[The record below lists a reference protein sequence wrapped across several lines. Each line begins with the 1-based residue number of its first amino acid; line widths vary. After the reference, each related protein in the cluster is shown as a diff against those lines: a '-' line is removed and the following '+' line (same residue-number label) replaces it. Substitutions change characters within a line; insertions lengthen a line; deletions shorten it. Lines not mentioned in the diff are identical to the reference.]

1 MTNSAAVLADAAAYA
16 AAVEEASRAAAAYY
30 ATGESTLDDDAYDR
44 LARGIAAYE
53 AAHPDEIHESSPT
66 GKVAGG
72 AAVGDVPHTVPM
84 LSLDNVFSAEQF
96 VSWTASLERR
106 IGRPVAAWSVEPK
119 LDGLA
124 VAARYRAGRLERLI
138 TRGDGTAGEDVSHA
152 AAAVVGLPERLYAP
166 VTLEV
171 RGEILMTNE
180 QFEQGNAIRTEHGG
194 APSPTRATEL
204 RAPCAPRTGPTGWRR
219 RSSRTGPC
227 RSPVRGDHQ
236 DPHRAAPQRTPRVR
250 RGARRAHGRGHG
262 GGAGPGVHRGGVQ
275 ARVEE
280 IAALRAALPFGIDGI
295 VIKADLAADQRE
307 AGSGTRAPRWA
318 IAHKL
323 PAVEKITRLLSV
335 EWNVGRTGIIAPRAV
350 LEPVEID
357 GSTVGYATL
366 HNPADITR
374 RDLRLGDQVMVYKAG
389 DIIPRI
395 EAPVAHLRTGDETPI
410 AFPESCPQCGS
421 EIDMSEQRWRCARGR
436 NCRLV
441 ASVSYAAGRDQ
452 LDIEGLG
459 ATRVVQ
465 LVDAGLVTDFADLF
479 TLERDQLL
487 ALDRMGETSTDN
499 LLAAIET
506 ARSRPLSRVFCAL
519 GVRGT
524 GRSMSR
530 RIARYFATMDRI
542 VAADAESLQRVD
554 GIGKEKAAAVVE
566 ELAELAPLIGKLVRA
581 GVTMTE
587 PGATPP
593 PEPGTEEQEG
603 AGAGAELPLAGMK
616 VVVTG
621 AMTGALEKLS
631 RNQMNELIERA
642 GGKSSSSVSARTS
655 LLVAGEKA
663 GSKRTKAE
671 GLGIRIADPEEF
683 AELLADFLTG
693 RAGRSRRPGQPGGP
707 ARPARPWGLSRWRRP
722 LWRWPPWQR
731 LWRRPRLGGT
741 PGRRRSC
748 RPCRRRR
755 PGRPCGPCRSRGWS
769 GPLSGARPELTGSAF
784 ESVRK
789 WLSLTRY
796 CIVRAWPCLA
806 ISGPMGAWTAVD
818 GRPGVR
824 GDAFS
829 VRRTATQPCRPPAG
843 PPRQGA
849 RAARRRPRPVR

>member
-1 MTNSAAVLADAAAYA
+1 MVVMTNSAAVLADTAAYA
-16 AAVEEASRAAAAYY
+16 AAVEQASVAAAAYY
-30 ATGESTLDDDAYDR
+30 ATGESALDDDAYDR

-53 AAHPDEIHESSPT
+53 ADHPEEVLAASPT

-96 VSWTASLERR
+96 VTWTASLERR
-106 IGRPVAAWSVEPK
+106 IGRPVTAWSVEPK

-124 VAARYRAGRLERLI
+124 VAARYRDGRFERLI

-152 AAAVVGLPERLYAP
+152 AGAVVGLPERLAEP
-166 VTLEV
+166 VTIEV
-171 RGEILMTNE
+171 RGEILMTND
-180 QFEQGNAIRTEHGG
+180 QFDQGNATRTEHGG
-194 APSPTRATEL
+194 APFANPRNGAAGTL
-204 RAPCAPRTGPTGWRR
+204 RAKDRAYRVETTFFAYGALPLPDSGELGETLAEL
-219 RSSRTGPC
+219 
-227 RSPVRGDHQ
+227 
-236 DPHRAAPQRTPRVR
+236 PHSEVLSYV
-250 RGARRAHGRGHG
+250 
-262 GGAGPGVHRGGVQ
+262 AGLGVHTAAGTDVAPVLAATVEEVQ
-275 ARVEE
+275 ARVDA
-280 IAALRAALPFGIDGI
+280 IGSLRAALPFGIDGI

-318 IAHKL
+318 IAYKL

-350 LEPVEID
+350 LEPVVID

-395 EAPVAHLRTGDETPI
+395 EAPVVHLRTGDETPI
-410 AFPESCPQCGS
+410 DFPENCPQCGS
-421 EIDMSEQRWRCARGR
+421 DIDTSEQRWRCTRGR

-465 LVDAGLVTDFADLF
+465 LVDAGLVADFADLF
-479 TLERDQLL
+479 TLEREQLL
-487 ALDRMGETSTDN
+487 ALDRMGDTSTDN

-506 ARSRPLSRVFCAL
+506 ARTRPLSRVFCAL

-542 VAADAESLQRVD
+542 VAADVETLQRVD
-554 GIGKEKAAAVVE
+554 GIGKEKAAAVVA
-566 ELAELAPLIGKLVRA
+566 ELVELAPLIDKLVAA
-581 GVTMTE
+581 GVSMTE

-593 PEPGTEEQEG
+593 PEPGTEEEAA
-603 AGAGAELPLAGMK
+603 AGAGAEAVGDAGTGPTLPLAGMT

-621 AMTGALEKLS
+621 AMSGALEKLS

-642 GGKSSSSVSARTS
+642 GGKSSSSVSQRTS

-671 GLGIRIADPEEF
+671 DLGIRIAVPEEF
-683 AELLADFLTG
+683 AELVGAFLA
-693 RAGRSRRPGQPGGP
+693 AG
-707 ARPARPWGLSRWRRP
+707 
-722 LWRWPPWQR
+722 
-731 LWRRPRLGGT
+731 
-741 PGRRRSC
+741 
-748 RPCRRRR
+748 
-755 PGRPCGPCRSRGWS
+755 
-769 GPLSGARPELTGSAF
+769 E
-784 ESVRK
+784 
-789 WLSLTRY
+789 
-796 CIVRAWPCLA
+796 
-806 ISGPMGAWTAVD
+806 
-818 GRPGVR
+818 
-824 GDAFS
+824 DA
-829 VRRTATQPCRPPAG
+829 
-843 PPRQGA
+843 
-849 RAARRRPRPVR
+849 

>member
-1 MTNSAAVLADAAAYA
+1 MVTMTNSAAVLADAAAYA
-16 AAVEEASRAAAAYY
+16 AAVEQASVAAAAYY
-30 ATGESTLDDDAYDR
+30 ATGESALDDDAYDR

-53 AAHPDEIHESSPT
+53 ADHPEEVLAASPT

-96 VSWTASLERR
+96 ATWTASLERR
-106 IGRPVAAWSVEPK
+106 IGRPVTAWSVEPK

-124 VAARYRAGRLERLI
+124 VAARYRDGRFERLI

-152 AAAVVGLPERLYAP
+152 AGAVVGLPERLAEP
-166 VTLEV
+166 VTIEV
-171 RGEILMTNE
+171 RGEILMTNA
-180 QFEQGNAIRTEHGG
+180 QFDQGNAIRTEHGG
-194 APSPTRATEL
+194 APFANPRNGAAGTL
-204 RAPCAPRTGPTGWRR
+204 RAKDRAYRVETTFFAYGALPLPDSGELGETLAEL
-219 RSSRTGPC
+219 
-227 RSPVRGDHQ
+227 
-236 DPHRAAPQRTPRVR
+236 PHSEVLSYV
-250 RGARRAHGRGHG
+250 
-262 GGAGPGVHRGGVQ
+262 AGLGVHTAAGTDVAPVLAATVEEVQ
-275 ARVEE
+275 ARVDA
-280 IAALRAALPFGIDGI
+280 IGSLRAALPFGIDGI

-318 IAHKL
+318 IAYKL

-350 LEPVEID
+350 LEPVVID

-395 EAPVAHLRTGDETPI
+395 EAPVVHLRTGDETPI
-410 AFPESCPQCGS
+410 DFPVNCPQCGS
-421 EIDMSEQRWRCARGR
+421 DIDTSEQRWRCTRGR

-465 LVDAGLVTDFADLF
+465 LVDAGLVADFADLF
-479 TLERDQLL
+479 TLEREQLL

-506 ARSRPLSRVFCAL
+506 ARTRPLSRVFCAL

-542 VAADAESLQRVD
+542 VAADVETLQRVD
-554 GIGKEKAAAVVE
+554 GIGKEKAAAVVA
-566 ELAELAPLIGKLVRA
+566 ELVELAPLIDKLVAA
-581 GVTMTE
+581 GVSMTE

-593 PEPGTEEQEG
+593 PEPGTEEEAA
-603 AGAGAELPLAGMK
+603 AGAGAEAVGDAGTGSTLPLAGMT

-621 AMTGALEKLS
+621 AMSGALEKLS

-642 GGKSSSSVSARTS
+642 GGKSSSSVSKRTS

-671 GLGIRIADPEEF
+671 DLGVRIAVPEEF
-683 AELLADFLTG
+683 AELVGAFLA
-693 RAGRSRRPGQPGGP
+693 AG
-707 ARPARPWGLSRWRRP
+707 
-722 LWRWPPWQR
+722 
-731 LWRRPRLGGT
+731 
-741 PGRRRSC
+741 
-748 RPCRRRR
+748 
-755 PGRPCGPCRSRGWS
+755 
-769 GPLSGARPELTGSAF
+769 E
-784 ESVRK
+784 
-789 WLSLTRY
+789 
-796 CIVRAWPCLA
+796 
-806 ISGPMGAWTAVD
+806 
-818 GRPGVR
+818 
-824 GDAFS
+824 DA
-829 VRRTATQPCRPPAG
+829 
-843 PPRQGA
+843 
-849 RAARRRPRPVR
+849 

>member
-1 MTNSAAVLADAAAYA
+1 MAVMTNSAAVLADAAAYA
-16 AAVEEASRAAAAYY
+16 AAVEQASVAAAAYY
-30 ATGESTLDDDAYDR
+30 ATGESALDDDAYDR

-53 AAHPDEIHESSPT
+53 ADHPEEVLAASPT

-96 VSWTASLERR
+96 ATWTASLERR
-106 IGRPVAAWSVEPK
+106 IGRPVTAWSVEPK

-124 VAARYRAGRLERLI
+124 VAARYRDGRFERLI

-152 AAAVVGLPERLYAP
+152 SGAVVGLPERLAEP
-166 VTLEV
+166 VTIEV
-171 RGEILMTNE
+171 RGEILMTND
-180 QFEQGNAIRTEHGG
+180 QFDQGNATRTEHGG
-194 APSPTRATEL
+194 APFANPRNGAAGTL
-204 RAPCAPRTGPTGWRR
+204 RAKDRAYRVETTFFAYGALPLPDSGELGETLAEL
-219 RSSRTGPC
+219 
-227 RSPVRGDHQ
+227 
-236 DPHRAAPQRTPRVR
+236 PHSEVLSYV
-250 RGARRAHGRGHG
+250 
-262 GGAGPGVHRGGVQ
+262 AGLGVHTAAGTDVAPVLAATVEEVQ
-275 ARVEE
+275 ARVDA
-280 IAALRAALPFGIDGI
+280 IGSLRAALPFGIDGI

-318 IAHKL
+318 IAYKL

-350 LEPVEID
+350 LEPVVID

-395 EAPVAHLRTGDETPI
+395 EAPVVHLRTGDETLI
-410 AFPESCPQCGS
+410 DFPGSCPQCGS
-421 EIDMSEQRWRCARGR
+421 DIDTSEQRWRCTRGR

-465 LVDAGLVTDFADLF
+465 LVDAGLVADFADLF
-479 TLERDQLL
+479 TLEREQLL

-506 ARSRPLSRVFCAL
+506 ARTRPLSRVFCAL

-542 VAADAESLQRVD
+542 VAADVETLQRVD
-554 GIGKEKAAAVVE
+554 GIGKEKAAAVVA
-566 ELAELAPLIGKLVRA
+566 ELVELAPLIDKLVAA
-581 GVTMTE
+581 GVSMTE

-593 PEPGTEEQEG
+593 PEPGTEEEAA
-603 AGAGAELPLAGMK
+603 AGAGAEAVGDAGTGSTLPLAGMT

-621 AMTGALEKLS
+621 AMSGALEKLS

-642 GGKSSSSVSARTS
+642 GGKSSSSVSQRTS
-655 LLVAGEKA
+655 LLVAGDKA

-671 GLGIRIADPEEF
+671 DLGIRIAAPEEF
-683 AELLADFLTG
+683 AELVGAFLA
-693 RAGRSRRPGQPGGP
+693 AG
-707 ARPARPWGLSRWRRP
+707 
-722 LWRWPPWQR
+722 
-731 LWRRPRLGGT
+731 
-741 PGRRRSC
+741 
-748 RPCRRRR
+748 
-755 PGRPCGPCRSRGWS
+755 
-769 GPLSGARPELTGSAF
+769 E
-784 ESVRK
+784 
-789 WLSLTRY
+789 
-796 CIVRAWPCLA
+796 
-806 ISGPMGAWTAVD
+806 
-818 GRPGVR
+818 
-824 GDAFS
+824 DA
-829 VRRTATQPCRPPAG
+829 
-843 PPRQGA
+843 
-849 RAARRRPRPVR
+849 